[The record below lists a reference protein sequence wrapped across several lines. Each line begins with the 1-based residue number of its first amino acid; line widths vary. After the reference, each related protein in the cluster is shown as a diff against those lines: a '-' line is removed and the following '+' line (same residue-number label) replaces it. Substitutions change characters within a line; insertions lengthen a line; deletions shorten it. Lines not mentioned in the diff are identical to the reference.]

1 MGVFDS
7 FIRGYVID
15 TSWYTGSTKELSAD
29 MIERWK
35 VHIVGLFVVG
45 MVWFLFFTLLYWLSE
60 VLSYKFLPK
69 YAKFRQIEKT
79 DWTSRIVATVMIL
92 ASAYFSLTI
101 LFLGD
106 SANLEPKD
114 GIVGESYED
123 TEFVLHK
130 YQNSDLLFWLYHAYA
145 LLLGYEI
152 YDLKNCINLKMTS
165 GVIHHAVLIVMFPI
179 GWSAA
184 SLSVPSLYMTTL
196 SYCSNLPAHLR
207 SFMLHTGFRE
217 SRFYQYNKWA
227 WWVAYIVFRLFGIP
241 WFSAHIYFCVPA
253 LRLQTPLFS
262 VLWFF
267 SAMVVHYMLSLYW
280 FVNMSRTMFPPKDYD
295 LKRVESFGALPKGD
309 GGLKNAGGQKF
320 D

>member
-7 FIRGYVID
+7 FIRNYVLD
-15 TSWYTGSTKELSAD
+15 TTWYTGPDPEI
-29 MIERWK
+29 IERWK
-35 VHIVGLFVVG
+35 VQIVGLFVVG
-45 MVWFLFFTLLYWLSE
+45 LVWFLFFTIMYWVAE
-60 VLSYKFLPK
+60 VLSYKFMPK

-79 DWTSRIVATVMIL
+79 DWTSRIVATAMII
-92 ASAYFSLTI
+92 ASVYFSLTI
-101 LFLGD
+101 FFLGD
-106 SANLEPKD
+106 SAVLEPKD
-114 GIVGESYED
+114 GVVGKYED

-130 YQNSDLLFWLYHAYA
+130 YTNNDLLFWLYHAYA

-179 GWSAA
+179 GWSAT

-207 SFMLHTGFRE
+207 SFMLHTGFKDTVL
-217 SRFYQYNKWA
+217 YKYNKWA

-253 LRLQTPLFS
+253 LRTQTPLFS
-262 VLWFF
+262 ILWFF

-295 LKRVESFGALPKGD
+295 LKRVESFGALPKVD
-309 GGLKNAGGQKF
+309 RAGQKF